1 MVEMELR
8 VLILDNSPREQTWH
22 TLAPW
27 FPRPRILGT
36 GKCRQ
41 EACGG
46 GNHPRLIPQSPGKL
60 GKEGRAE
67 GRGGGTRT
75 YPAAHRQL
83 QKGEWTEE
91 GAHADLTRVLWR
103 RTVSGEGLTFPS
115 S

>member
-8 VLILDNSPREQTWH
+8 VLILDNSPREQTRH

-46 GNHPRLIPQSPGKL
+46 ETTPGSSRRAQASWGRKGGPRDGEAAPGRTPL
-60 GKEGRAE
+60 PTASC
-67 GRGGGTRT
+67 GRGSG
-75 YPAAHRQL
+75 L
-83 QKGEWTEE
+83 
-91 GAHADLTRVLWR
+91 R
-103 RTVSGEGLTFPS
+103 RGHTQT
-115 S
+115 